1 METTSFILAL
11 GKTLP
16 ASCLQ
21 GFTVYLVLQLLFL
34 ADKKSTPLVKFNC
47 YYVANWLL
55 FAGFMSTFFHYYQ
68 PIADASFIN
77 DFSPTKTTGNFQTT
91 ILKPDLWFKL
101 SFWVKH
107 YAYIITCFYLVGLT
121 CCVLKLSLG
130 IVKISFFRNNR
141 HLKLDENLTQT
152 CIRSSS
158 NFRLIKTAS
167 VYLSDKVFV
176 PLTLGFIKPIIV
188 FPIALINQ
196 LSAAQTEAILLHE
209 LAHIKRNDYL
219 LNILLCIVQSF
230 LFFNPAIWLMQ
241 REINKYREQCC
252 DDLVLDQTQNQL
264 AYARAL
270 LLIEQY
276 RSNTLNL
283 TLASNGKKY
292 NLLNRI
298 KRITNMKTN
307 ETSPQ
312 NKLVLLLLAIITIGL
327 TVAWNM
333 PVKKVSKNS
342 IINRSS
348 DFNRIKIA
356 LNPFEVK
363 FSDDKILPFYKA
375 RNVSMNKVIADTIY
389 VDYQSRKKPSQKLS
403 FQDKEIY
410 YNLSADTSIK
420 SKNKFKI
427 VLEDSV
433 GNKREYNSIEEL
445 PADARKDFLKENEN
459 TNKLGLFNNNFN
471 DTSNYAL
478 VRKYY
483 NSPEWKKKE
492 DAINKMGR
500 DVDNYY
506 NSPEW
511 KKKMSDIKI
520 YGEKLRKQINSPE
533 WKKQQEELRK
543 QDEKLRKQM
552 NNPEFKKQ
560 MEDIK
565 VQSEEIQKQFNSPE
579 WKKQMADIEKQ
590 GEEIR
595 KQFNSPEWKKQ
606 MKESIDSAQKN
617 WKNSS
622 DYQPRPGSKLRYIK
636 PEQLH

>member
-1 METTSFILAL
+1 METTPFILAL

-55 FAGFMSTFFHYYQ
+55 FAGFISTFFHYYQ

-121 CCVLKLSLG
+121 FCVLKLSLG
-130 IVKISFFRNNR
+130 IVKISFFRNNQ

-167 VYLSDKVFV
+167 VYLSDKVCV

-252 DDLVLDQTQNQL
+252 DDLVLGNTQHKI

-276 RSNTLNL
+276 RSHTLNL

-292 NLLNRI
+292 TLLNRI

-312 NKLVLLLLAIITIGL
+312 NKLVLLLLAITTIGL

-333 PVKKVSKNS
+333 PIKKVSKNS

-348 DFNRIKIA
+348 DFNRVKTA

-363 FSDDKILPFYKA
+363 FSDDKILPFYKPS
-375 RNVSMNKVIADTIY
+375 NVSINKVIADTIY
-389 VDYQSRKKPSQKLS
+389 VDYQSRKKPTQKLS

-427 VLEDSV
+427 VLEDSI
-433 GNKREYNSIEEL
+433 GNKKEYNSINEL
-445 PADARKDFLKENEN
+445 PKADQKELLKQYWKDDQSD
-459 TNKLGLFNNNFN
+459 G
-471 DTSNYAL
+471 S
-478 VRKYY
+478 KYY
-483 NSPEWKKKE
+483 NSRMDTNEIASIKKYYNSQEWKKQ
-492 DAINKMGR
+492 
-500 DVDNYY
+500 
-506 NSPEW
+506 
-511 KKKMSDIKI
+511 MSDIK
-520 YGEKLRKQINSPE
+520 KQG
-533 WKKQQEELRK
+533 
-543 QDEKLRKQM
+543 
-552 NNPEFKKQ
+552 
-560 MEDIK
+560 
-565 VQSEEIQKQFNSPE
+565 EEIRKQFNSPQWKKQMADIKKQGE
-579 WKKQMADIEKQ
+579 EIRKQFNSPKWKKQMADIEKQ

-606 MKESIDSAQKN
+606 MEKSIDSARQN